1 LTVVAAAVAPT
12 HSAWAIN
19 VATTTPFSQIQ
30 VGPCGDPVGCGD
42 WKGGQSSLLP
52 LRVRVDQRD
61 ARKSADSIGVEL
73 SSSDRIHEV
82 VGCRQGACNDE
93 DFHQVGNGSGINH
106 GLLEAPPGA
115 EREEIE
121 GFGALRA
128 LHTLNK
134 DGGSIALINSSKSC
148 DFTDEGS
155 LEVSILAFSLAL
167 LDDEGE

>member
-1 LTVVAAAVAPT
+1 
-12 HSAWAIN
+12 
-19 VATTTPFSQIQ
+19 
-30 VGPCGDPVGCGD
+30 
-42 WKGGQSSLLP
+42 
-52 LRVRVDQRD
+52 
-61 ARKSADSIGVEL
+61 
-73 SSSDRIHEV
+73 
-82 VGCRQGACNDE
+82 
-93 DFHQVGNGSGINH
+93 
-106 GLLEAPPGA
+106 LLEAPPGA